1 MYIIVDQEGKK
12 IAHVNNMII
21 LDAER
26 ENVLG
31 ILIGDCFFGKSPKVI
46 GKIFNSTAYLVNGEI
61 VGKVERNK
69 ELKSSSIKKAQLLE
83 AWDILSN
90 IKEHTSEWI
99 KETKKW
105 SKKSLLE
112 HLA

>member
-1 MYIIVDQEGKK
+1 MYIILNQEGEK
-12 IAHVNNMII
+12 IAHINNMII
-21 LDAER
+21 LDVTK
-26 ENVLG
+26 ENVIG
-31 ILIGDCFFGKSPKVI
+31 ILIGDCFFGKSTKVI

-69 ELKSSSIKKAQLLE
+69 EPKASSIKKTQLLE

-90 IKEHTSEWI
+90 IKEHTCEWI
-99 KETKKW
+99 KESKKW
-105 SKKSLLE
+105 SKKSFEE

>member
-1 MYIIVDQEGKK
+1 MYIILNEEGKK
-12 IAHVNNMII
+12 IAYINNMII
-21 LDAER
+21 LDVTK
-26 ENVLG
+26 ENVIG
-31 ILIGDCFFGKSPKVI
+31 ILIGDCFFGKSTKVI

-69 ELKSSSIKKAQLLE
+69 EPKVSSIKKTQLLE

-90 IKEHTSEWI
+90 IKEHTCEWI
-99 KETKKW
+99 KESKKW
-105 SKKSLLE
+105 SKKSFEE

>member
-1 MYIIVDQEGKK
+1 MYIILNQEGKK
-12 IAHVNNMII
+12 IAHINNMII
-21 LDAER
+21 LDATQ

-31 ILIGDCFFGKSPKVI
+31 ILIGDCFFGKSTKVV

-61 VGKVERNK
+61 VGKMERNK
-69 ELKSSSIKKAQLLE
+69 EQKITSIKKAQLLE
-83 AWDILSN
+83 AWDILAN

-99 KETKKW
+99 KETNKW
-105 SKKSLLE
+105 SKKSLQE

>member
-12 IAHVNNMII
+12 IAHINNMII
-21 LDAER
+21 LDADR
-26 ENVLG
+26 EKVLG

-90 IKEHTSEWI
+90 IKEHTCDWI

-105 SKKSLLE
+105 SKKSLRE

>member
-1 MYIIVDQEGKK
+1 M
-12 IAHVNNMII
+12 
-21 LDAER
+21 
-26 ENVLG
+26 
-31 ILIGDCFFGKSPKVI
+31 I

-69 ELKSSSIKKAQLLE
+69 EPKASSIKKTQLLE

-90 IKEHTSEWI
+90 IKEHTCEWI
-99 KETKKW
+99 KESKKW
-105 SKKSLLE
+105 SKKSFEE